1 MSIVLLSMEEALAL
15 KVGDIV
21 ETRLSYFDDNWS
33 KARVESLPVKF
44 ETRFMQWCTVD
55 VRPLDEPRSEHVRTV
70 RVNSVRL
77 RTDPVSAR
85 PGIGLGWPR

>member
-1 MSIVLLSMEEALAL
+1 MTALLSMEEAMAL

-44 ETRFMQWCTVD
+44 ETRFMKWCTVE
-55 VRPLDEPRSEHVRTV
+55 VRPLDEPRSEHIRTV
-70 RVNSVRL
+70 RVNSVQL
-77 RTDPVSAR
+77 RTDKAC
-85 PGIGLGWPR
+85 PGSGLRWPG